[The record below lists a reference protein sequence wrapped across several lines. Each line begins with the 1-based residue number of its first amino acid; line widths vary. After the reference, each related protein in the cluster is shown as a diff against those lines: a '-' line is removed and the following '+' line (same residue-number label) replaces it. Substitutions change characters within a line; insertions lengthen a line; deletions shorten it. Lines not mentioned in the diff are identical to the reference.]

1 MIFGGRDGERR
12 KPFIDMRLGKTGM
25 ASEAGKTGMASEAG
39 FQDTDR
45 GIW

>member
-12 KPFIDMRLGKTGM
+12 KPFIDMRVGI
-25 ASEAGKTGMASEAG
+25 TGMASEAG